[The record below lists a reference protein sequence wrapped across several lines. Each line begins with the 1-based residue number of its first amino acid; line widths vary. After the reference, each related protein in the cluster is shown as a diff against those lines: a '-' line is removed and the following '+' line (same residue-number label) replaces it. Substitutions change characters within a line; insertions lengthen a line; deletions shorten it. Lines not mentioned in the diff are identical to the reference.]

1 MNIIIFGTGTIY
13 KEQIDKV
20 QDSIVTLADNSKYK
34 IGTII
39 DGKEVISPNDI
50 YRYSYDIIVVMARD
64 KQDIENQLVE
74 LGIKKKY
81 IWHWRKYFAYSKD
94 IQVVKYK
101 TKEAE
106 QCDYKR
112 KRVLIASTEMNF
124 SGSVIVAMYAGE
136 ILLDAGFKVSV
147 IAPYVEKEVADR
159 FILKGIEVIEYSILR
174 YTKYDEL
181 INICDFDF
189 LLANT
194 FTMKSV
200 VESVSGKKP
209 VLWWIHEASDIY
221 KSYIQEF
228 GISKTKNYDK
238 VIIKAVSNIAKNN
251 FNKCYM
257 DILKEIMPY
266 GIPDINMESHYDKKS
281 NYVKFAVIGGLC
293 ENKSQEDV
301 IEAFIKLQCYYGD
314 LIKLYVV
321 GNYSNLYGLQ
331 IVKKYKD
338 NNGVKFM
345 GELNRKQIFDIYK
358 EVDAVICAS
367 KEDCLPVVMTEA
379 MMCEKVI
386 ICSDGT
392 GTAEVIRNG
401 VDGFIFQKGN
411 IKELFDI
418 CKYVIENREDVKIIS
433 KNGKKVFKKIF
444 SMDSFKNRLLEALD
458 EASNFVV

>member
-1 MNIIIFGTGTIY
+1 MNIIVFGTGTIY
-13 KEQIDKV
+13 KEQIGKV
-20 QDSIVTLADNSKYK
+20 QDSIVALADNSKYK

-39 DGKEVISPNDI
+39 DGNEVISPNDI
-50 YRYSYDIIVVMARD
+50 YKYSYDIIVVMARD
-64 KQDIENQLVE
+64 KQDIEN
-74 LGIKKKY
+74 
-81 IWHWRKYFAYSKD
+81 HWRKYLAYSKD

-101 TKEAE
+101 TKEAKL
-106 QCDYKR
+106 CDYKR

-136 ILLDAGFKVSV
+136 VLLDAGFNVSV
-147 IAPYVEKEVADR
+147 IAPYVEKEVVDK
-159 FILKGIEVIEYSILR
+159 FILKGMEVIEYSILR
-174 YTKYDEL
+174 YAKYDEL
-181 INICDFDF
+181 IDICDFDY

-209 VLWWIHEASDIY
+209 VFWWIHEASDIY

-228 GISKTKNYDK
+228 GIGKIKYYDN

-257 DILKEIMPY
+257 NILKEIMPY
-266 GIPDINMESHYDKKS
+266 GIPDINMQLHYDKKS
-281 NYVKFAVIGGLC
+281 KYVKFAVIGGLC

-301 IEAFIKLQCYYGD
+301 IEAFIKLQCCYGD

-331 IVKKYKD
+331 LVKKYKD

-345 GELNRKQIFDIYK
+345 GALNRKQIFNIYK

-392 GTAEVIRNG
+392 GTAEIIRNG
-401 VDGFIFQKGN
+401 VDGFIFQNGN

-418 CKYVIENREDVKIIS
+418 CKYVIENKQDIKIIS
-433 KNGKKVFKKIF
+433 KNGKKVFENLF
-444 SMDSFKNRLLEALD
+444 SMDSFENRLLETLK
-458 EASNFVV
+458 EAENLVV